1 MTAIDEPLSLPVW
14 FTTTIIVLAFIGF
27 PIALII
33 AWALELMPEEVKSR
47 FFRNAF

>member
-1 MTAIDEPLSLPVW
+1 VTVIDEPLSLPGW
-14 FTTTIIVLAFIGF
+14 FATTIIVLAFIGF

-33 AWALELMPEEVKSR
+33 AWALELTPEEVKSR

>member
-1 MTAIDEPLSLPVW
+1 MTAIDEPLSLSGR
-14 FTTTIIVLAFIGF
+14 FATTIIVLVFIGF

-33 AWALELMPEEVKSR
+33 AWALELIPEEVKSR